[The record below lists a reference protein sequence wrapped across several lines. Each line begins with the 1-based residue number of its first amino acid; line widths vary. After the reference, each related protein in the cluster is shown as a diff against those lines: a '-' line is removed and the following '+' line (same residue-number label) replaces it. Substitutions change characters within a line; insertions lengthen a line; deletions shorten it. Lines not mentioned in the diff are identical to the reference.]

1 VRKRYWEDFQPG
13 DRLCSSTSV
22 VSEQSI
28 IEFGRQFD
36 PQPFHLNA
44 RDAVRT
50 MVKGLMAGG
59 WHTPAVSMRLFVDAM
74 NVPGGMIG
82 LGVDELRW
90 PIPVRPGDELRVA
103 TEVVEARRSKSR
115 PGTGIIRFR
124 NVTTNQRGEIVQTIS
139 AGAMLPMREAA
150 EL

>member
-1 VRKRYWEDFQPG
+1 
-13 DRLCSSTSV
+13 
-22 VSEQSI
+22 
-28 IEFGRQFD
+28 
-36 PQPFHLNA
+36 
-44 RDAVRT
+44 
-50 MVKGLMAGG
+50 MVKGLMASG
-59 WHTPAVSMRLFVDAM
+59 WHTAAVSMRLFVDAM